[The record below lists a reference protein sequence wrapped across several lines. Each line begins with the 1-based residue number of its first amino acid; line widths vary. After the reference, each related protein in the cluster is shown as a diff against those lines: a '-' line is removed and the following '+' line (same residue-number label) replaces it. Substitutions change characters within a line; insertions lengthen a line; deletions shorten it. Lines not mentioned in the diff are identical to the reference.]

1 MKKTHVK
8 AWGGI
13 FATWTLQRALFAI
26 VAVIAVTVLSIAV
39 SQVRADDGS
48 AGESTDERIITLYDR
63 GVERSFMT
71 TAGTIGDALKEAGV
85 EIDTRDR
92 VEPAMNEDLV
102 ADKYSV
108 NVYRARPLLIVDG
121 SRRNVVMT
129 AAQVPEEIAKDADL
143 KLYPEDIAVL
153 EQSDSILVDRAAE
166 RFVVNRATEFEF
178 TLYGETFTARTQA
191 TTVGEMLKDKGIK
204 LGENDDVSTGLD
216 TPIEPGM
223 SIRVWREGKQTITVN
238 EKIDFEV
245 EKIQDANREADYR
258 QVRTA
263 GEKGEAVVTY
273 EVTIRDGKE
282 VSRKKISS
290 VVTKP
295 PVKQVE
301 IVGTKNNYSGSLNE
315 WLLALRTCESG
326 GNYRTSTGNGFYGAY
341 QFMQST
347 WDRIASMVGREDLIG
362 VRPSSASPADQ
373 DMMIIANTNLSAGLS
388 TQNPG
393 FYSSLGLSNKPP
405 Q

>member
-26 VAVIAVTVLSIAV
+26 VVVIAVTVLSIAV

-48 AGESTDERIITLYDR
+48 SGESTDERIITLYDR

-166 RFVVNRATEFEF
+166 RFIVNRATEFEF

-245 EKIQDANREADYR
+245 EKIQDANRDPGYH
-258 QVRTA
+258 QIRTA

-273 EVTIRDGKE
+273 EITIRDGKE
-282 VSRKKISS
+282 VERKKITS
-290 VVTKP
+290 VTKKA

-301 IVGTKNNYSGSLNE
+301 VVGAKFKYTGGPLSE
-315 WLLALRTCESG
+315 VQMTALGTCESG
-326 GNYRTSTGNGFYGAY
+326 MTATRNSGNGFYGAF
-341 QFMQST
+341 QFMPST
-347 WDRIASMVGREDLIG
+347 WQAVAPAPYNNQLPHEAPLDVQKQAVQNLLSGSNIFNQF
-362 VRPSSASPADQ
+362 PSCAKQMRAKG
-373 DMMIIANTNLSAGLS
+373 IL
-388 TQNPG
+388 
-393 FYSSLGLSNKPP
+393 
-405 Q
+405 